1 MNKAFVFVASMLASL
16 IANTIGCAAQG
27 PPEQPDMK
35 IDSATRNTVIE
46 STLKRLNDLY
56 VFPETAK
63 KMEEA
68 IRNRQKAGEYEKL
81 DSAKEFARSLT
92 AHLQEVSHDKHLRV
106 RYNYR
111 PAPEPQGD

>member
-1 MNKAFVFVASMLASL
+1 MTRARIFVNVLAIEIALAIGAF
-16 IANTIGCAAQG
+16 AQG

-46 STLKRLNDLY
+46 STLKKLNDLY

-63 KMEEA
+63 KMEDA
-68 IRNRQKAGEYEKL
+68 IRSRQKAGDYEKI
-81 DSAKEFARSLT
+81 DSAREFARSLT

-106 RYNYR
+106 
-111 PAPEPQGD
+111 